1 MFRLFTSALLQ
12 AWFLALAVG
21 AYSVLAIE
29 AVRSPYVKL
38 AELPI
43 GALEAAVT
51 LAVSMLLIFRT
62 NRAYERWWEA
72 RTLWGT
78 LVNVSRNL
86 AVKAREIVRPDAD
99 ERAAFADLIVTFCKV
114 LRIHLRGER
123 HFEQVGVDAD
133 PLPRHVPSYIVGR
146 LYDVLSGWNQEGRL
160 SDEKLRI
167 LDRELRVFLDVCG
180 ACERIRNTPVAVSW
194 RTLVRQVLLLYVIA
208 LPWGLADDFQYWT
221 IPMSILISYAVIA
234 GEAIAHYIEEPFGK
248 DEDHLQL
255 EAICAAIET
264 SVREILE
271 SEPAAS
277 VEATDSRFR
286 ADDVGRERAAPSAHE
301 KSPRLP

>member
-1 MFRLFTSALLQ
+1 MFRLFTSALLR
-12 AWFLALAVG
+12 AWFLALVVG
-21 AYSVLAIE
+21 AYSVLAVE
-29 AVRSPYVKL
+29 AVQPPYAKL
-38 AELPI
+38 GELPI
-43 GALEAAVT
+43 GELEAAVT

-86 AVKAREIVRPDAD
+86 AVKAREIVRLDAD
-99 ERAAFADLIVTFCKV
+99 ERAAFADLIVTFSKV
-114 LRIHLRGER
+114 LRLHLRGER
-123 HFEQVGVDAD
+123 HFDQVGVHVD

-146 LYDVLSGWNQEGRL
+146 LYDVLSQWNQEGRL

-255 EAICAAIET
+255 ESICAAIET
-264 SVREILE
+264 SVREIFE
-271 SEPAAS
+271 GEPAAF
-277 VEATDSRFR
+277 VEAAVDRFP
-286 ADDVGRERAAPSAHE
+286 AEDVGREHAAPSAHE